1 MKVKLDLSNYG
12 IRVDL
17 ENVKSVDT
25 SNFADQSD
33 SSNLKFAVY
42 KLDIDK
48 LKNVPTN
55 L

>member
-17 ENVKSVDT
+17 ENAKNVDT
-25 SNFADQSD
+25 SNFAKQPD
-33 SSNLKFAVY
+33 SSNLKSAVY

-48 LKNVPTN
+48 LKIVPTN